1 MEAKQT
7 DIPTSVHLLRN
18 EMTWL
23 IGGMADGE
31 FGRRVVGLALAYLQ
45 SAPAATSRDGNPLS
59 ASERHAPVA

>member
-1 MEAKQT
+1 
-7 DIPTSVHLLRN
+7 
-18 EMTWL
+18 MTWL